1 MKAAIEANYIIP
13 ACKEVE
19 PYIKNVIDVTG
30 KAGRKPAL
38 VLTGG
43 CAQIEDFTVALKD
56 KFGLDCIVIGD
67 FEYATVLGAV
77 PLSEAVRSKL
87 SEHMQTQPSER
98 LQTAESEFGPG
109 LPEHHQ
115 WAVTAINE
123 TFDRFSK
130 EIDDIIADA
139 ETFDRFGKQI
149 GDIIADAVMS
159 HLIELAAR
167 LQSEFYELDI
177 GGDLDN
183 YSWSWDSGN
192 RHIGRSHDSIK
203 QTITS
208 HFAKNLPTSIF
219 RELDGKFT
227 DFFRRLDREALSE
240 VILPPNTYEN
250 AVKQV
255 VRSILSEILTAIDIK
270 KMIKRYVYTRQG
282 TYWST
287 GGPIIQGAFIALGGR
302 LTNREEHV
310 DSIRKRIRRQ
320 IGKELEKHLELTKN
334 TQRSH
339 IRDTIVEVLRTTV
352 LSILNSRVGL

>member
-1 MKAAIEANYIIP
+1 M
-13 ACKEVE
+13 
-19 PYIKNVIDVTG
+19 
-30 KAGRKPAL
+30 
-38 VLTGG
+38 
-43 CAQIEDFTVALKD
+43 
-56 KFGLDCIVIGD
+56 
-67 FEYATVLGAV
+67 
-77 PLSEAVRSKL
+77 
-87 SEHMQTQPSER
+87 
-98 LQTAESEFGPG
+98 
-109 LPEHHQ
+109 
-115 WAVTAINE
+115 
-123 TFDRFSK
+123 
-130 EIDDIIADA
+130 
-139 ETFDRFGKQI
+139 
-149 GDIIADAVMS
+149 
-159 HLIELAAR
+159 
-167 LQSEFYELDI
+167 
-177 GGDLDN
+177 
-183 YSWSWDSGN
+183 GN
-192 RHIGRSHDSIK
+192 
-203 QTITS
+203 
-208 HFAKNLPTSIF
+208 
-219 RELDGKFT
+219 FT

-287 GGPIIQGAFIALGGR
+287 GGPIIQGAVIALGGR